1 MKPYKNWLKQT
12 AEKIEGDLQTSVA
25 ALLLMDLQSQKQ
37 ITFDLMNEMSIDKVF
52 YSDEVLLD
60 VAKKIVEDD
69 S

>member
-1 MKPYKNWLKQT
+1 MKAYKKWLKQT
-12 AEKIEGDLQTSVA
+12 AQKIEGDLQTSVA

-52 YSDEVLLD
+52 YSNEVLLE
-60 VAKKIVEDD
+60 VAKKIIEDE

>member
-1 MKPYKNWLKQT
+1 MKAYKNWLKQT

>member
-1 MKPYKNWLKQT
+1 MKAYKNWLKQT

-52 YSDEVLLD
+52 YSEEVLLE

>member
-1 MKPYKNWLKQT
+1 MKAYKNWLKQT
-12 AEKIEGDLQTSVA
+12 AQKIEGDLQTSVA

>member
-1 MKPYKNWLKQT
+1 MKAYKNWLKQT
-12 AEKIEGDLQTSVA
+12 AQKIEGDLQTSVA

-52 YSDEVLLD
+52 YSEEVLLE

>member
-1 MKPYKNWLKQT
+1 
-12 AEKIEGDLQTSVA
+12 
-25 ALLLMDLQSQKQ
+25 MDLQSQKQ

-60 VAKKIVEDD
+60 VAKKIIEDD

>member
-1 MKPYKNWLKQT
+1 MKAYKNWLKQT
-12 AEKIEGDLQTSVA
+12 AQKIEGDLQTSVA

-37 ITFDLMNEMSIDKVF
+37 ITFDLMNEMSIDKVL
-52 YSDEVLLD
+52 YSEEVLLE

>member
-1 MKPYKNWLKQT
+1 MKAYKKWLKQT
-12 AEKIEGDLQTSVA
+12 AQKIEGDLQTSVA

-52 YSDEVLLD
+52 YSEEVLLE